1 MVQSTLRCHR
11 CDAPDAAVVK
21 SSAICTMALA
31 WAGYVV
37 ADNYFELYVN
47 GKLVGVDPVPFTPFN
62 SIIVRFRVQETL
74 HVRAE
79 SGGLGGEARLG
90 METNRGNRGYT
101 GSSGDGTDSER
112 PQRARYAVLA
122 VSCSQLFER
131 RLAANRTLSRGTLGD

>member
-31 WAGYVV
+31 CAGYVV

-79 SGGLGGEARLG
+79 SGGLGGEARPGHGDKSRKSRLHRLLG
-90 METNRGNRGYT
+90 RWNRQRTPPAGSLRRSCGFLFAIVRTQT
-101 GSSGDGTDSER
+101 GGQPDSV
-112 PQRARYAVLA
+112 AWHI
-122 VSCSQLFER
+122 
-131 RLAANRTLSRGTLGD
+131 G

>member
-47 GKLVGVDPVPFTPFN
+47 GKLVGVFPTALLKTRHQNLPLRD
-62 SIIVRFRVQETL
+62 RTL
-74 HVRAE
+74 EFHVRGQFPHAE
-79 SGGLGGEARLG
+79 TRSLWTKR
-90 METNRGNRGYT
+90 
-101 GSSGDGTDSER
+101 R
-112 PQRARYAVLA
+112 PIAAFRARPDSVC
-122 VSCSQLFER
+122 VR
-131 RLAANRTLSRGTLGD
+131 D

>member
-47 GKLVGVDPVPFTPFN
+47 GKLVGVFPTALLKTRHQNLPLRD
-62 SIIVRFRVQETL
+62 RTL
-74 HVRAE
+74 EFHVRGQFPHAE
-79 SGGLGGEARLG
+79 TRSLWTKR
-90 METNRGNRGYT
+90 
-101 GSSGDGTDSER
+101 R
-112 PQRARYAVLA
+112 PIAAFRARPDSVCVRHGLA
-122 VSCSQLFER
+122 GWGGGI
-131 RLAANRTLSRGTLGD
+131 RTSAY